1 MASVTSLV
9 NPNSSPNKLGNSDDR
24 PDSAS
29 SRLHLNHPT
38 ESETLQIW
46 NQTSSDWRDALT
58 VPQYLEEYAYLLTV
72 PLARNNGITQWI
84 LVDNNQPA
92 TKRTVLASC
101 ETFLKRALF
110 SDPDGKCEQV
120 IAHGIASVYC
130 EPGLR
135 KRGYASRLLEEL
147 SKTLPNWRADA
158 GAKCVAS
165 MLYSDIDPGF
175 YQRLGWNPF
184 PSYHLEFEPK
194 VAPHGATHLYA
205 EDLAALCEKD
215 ETIFRSSL
223 SKPSTESQPRFAIVP
238 DHDHLVWHH
247 SKEEF
252 GAQRLFGK
260 TPLVKGAIA
269 GPPGN
274 RVWAIWAHRFY
285 QHPESGSSAN
295 NTLYIL
301 RFVMENGAPAAEDVR
316 AILQAAQTEAAE
328 WGLGKV
334 KLWSPSKALEDLI
347 ETLDVSFQGRTRV
360 RESIPCLQWYGEG
373 DGLPGSLDWVLNEK
387 YAWC

>member
-1 MASVTSLV
+1 
-9 NPNSSPNKLGNSDDR
+9 
-24 PDSAS
+24 
-29 SRLHLNHPT
+29 
-38 ESETLQIW
+38 
-46 NQTSSDWRDALT
+46 
-58 VPQYLEEYAYLLTV
+58 
-72 PLARNNGITQWI
+72 
-84 LVDNNQPA
+84 
-92 TKRTVLASC
+92 
-101 ETFLKRALF
+101 
-110 SDPDGKCEQV
+110 
-120 IAHGIASVYC
+120 
-130 EPGLR
+130 
-135 KRGYASRLLEEL
+135 
-147 SKTLPNWRADA
+147 
-158 GAKCVAS
+158 
-165 MLYSDIDPGF
+165 
-175 YQRLGWNPF
+175 
-184 PSYHLEFEPK
+184 

-316 AILQAAQTEAAE
+316 AVLQAAQTEAAE